1 MYMKGYYEHGEFFGA
16 AINSKSL
23 RGASKF
29 GIEIRNVMICYE
41 FVVFA
46 FWWSHSILNQQ
57 NWSKNA
63 VNGCSY
69 SF

>member
-1 MYMKGYYEHGEFFGA
+1 MQLKNVKNHTQMKVSERAAWVGVGYYEHGEFFGA

-29 GIEIRNVMICYE
+29 GIEIRNVMIFYE

-46 FWWSHSILNQQ
+46 FWW
-57 NWSKNA
+57 
-63 VNGCSY
+63 
-69 SF
+69 